1 MRGGEGKPG
10 RSPKRQLNAGYVVGG
25 LLMLLTYLVAQH
37 FAVSSPNVVITEAPR
52 IVDDV
57 KAPVEAAV
65 VSTEAPQIVDDIKA
79 PGETAVVSAEVPQIV
94 DNIKPPG
101 ETENGKVVCN
111 MEGRSDT
118 CEVDGDV
125 RTNGTALS
133 VTLVPAASWP
143 ERHEWTINPYSRR
156 FASLRKVTVTQ
167 LQDRAAAPPCTV
179 THDMPAVLFGIGG
192 YAANY
197 WHAYADILVPLFVAS
212 RRYHGEVTFLVS
224 NIQFRPRWLVQYR
237 AFLQGLSKY
246 DLVDMDGDA
255 QVRCFPRV
263 TVGLRLDKELSIVPE
278 LVPGGR
284 LSMADFT
291 GFLRETYA
299 LPRGAAASL
308 AREPEK
314 KPRLLLIHRG
324 HYRRI
329 LNEPEVAR
337 AAEEAGF
344 EAVVTELRGGGDTPE
359 GEVEQARVVN
369 SFDVVL
375 GLHGAG
381 LTNAMFLPPGGVLIQ
396 VVPYGNME
404 DIARAEFSEPATDMG
419 LRYLDYSVSAEESS
433 LMETL
438 GPEHPAVK
446 DPASVHRSGWDKVFE
461 LYLAKQNVRINT
473 TRFAP
478 TLALALDHLRRQ

>member
-1 MRGGEGKPG
+1 MRGGDGKPG
-10 RSPKRQLNAGYVVGG
+10 RGPKRQLNAGYVVGG

-57 KAPVEAAV
+57 KSPGETAAAV
-65 VSTEAPQIVDDIKA
+65 VSR
-79 PGETAVVSAEVPQIV
+79 EVPQIV
-94 DNIKPPG
+94 DNTKDPG

-143 ERHEWTINPYSRR
+143 ERHEWMINPYSRR

-179 THDMPAVLFGIGG
+179 THDMPAVLFGVGG

-212 RRYHGEVTFLVS
+212 RRYHGEVMFLVS
-224 NIQFRPRWLVQYR
+224 NIQFRPRWLVKYR

-284 LSMADFT
+284 LSMPDFT
-291 GFLRETYA
+291 GFLREAYA

-337 AAEEAGF
+337 AAEAAGF

-359 GEVEQARVVN
+359 GEVEQA
-369 SFDVVL
+369 
-375 GLHGAG
+375 
-381 LTNAMFLPPGGVLIQ
+381 
-396 VVPYGNME
+396 
-404 DIARAEFSEPATDMG
+404 
-419 LRYLDYSVSAEESS
+419 
-433 LMETL
+433 
-438 GPEHPAVK
+438 
-446 DPASVHRSGWDKVFE
+446 
-461 LYLAKQNVRINT
+461 
-473 TRFAP
+473 
-478 TLALALDHLRRQ
+478 LDHLRRQ